1 MNLKNVMVLVLAA
14 LFAVSACKKKAEPVV
29 SEPVKTEPA
38 PAPEPAKTEPAPAPE
53 PAPEPPKPEPAPVA
67 TTDDPCMGYVERTLA
82 CAKEM
87 AGGVDLPAEAV
98 EATKK
103 GAQEGCATMAQAP
116 GAKEALG
123 KALAACAG
131 KPCAEFAACVPQ
143 EMAAAAAAAAGVPA
157 PAVPT
162 PTP

>member
-14 LFAVSACKKKAEPVV
+14 LFAVSACKRKKAEPVA

-38 PAPEPAKTEPAPAPE
+38 QAPEPAKTEPAPM
-53 PAPEPPKPEPAPVA
+53 PEPPKPEPVA
-67 TTDDPCMGYVERTLA
+67 TADNPCMGYVERTLA

-103 GAQEGCATMAQAP
+103 GAEEGCAMMAQTP
-116 GAKEALG
+116 GAGESLA
-123 KALAACAG
+123 KALEACAG